1 MKCPVCGKDVE
12 PFVLDTGSPVTAKR
26 IMLTPEIHVEFA
38 PRVKLRACPECGVIR
53 LNLEEPP
60 RDKSRD
66 NMS

>member
-26 IMLTPEIHVEFA
+26 IMLTPAITVEFA

-53 LNLEEPP
+53 LNLE
-60 RDKSRD
+60 DKE
-66 NMS
+66 